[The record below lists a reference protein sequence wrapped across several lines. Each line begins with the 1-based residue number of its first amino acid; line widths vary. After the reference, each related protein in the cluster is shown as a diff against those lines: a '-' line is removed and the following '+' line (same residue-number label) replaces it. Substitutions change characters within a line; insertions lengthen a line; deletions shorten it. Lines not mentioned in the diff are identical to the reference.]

1 MKKLGRVQRGVEMAD
16 SDNDDFLTA
25 QMYSMRED
33 ISEAIEDIG
42 EEVHEQLHLLKE
54 EADEFAAPKQHLAY
68 LCGGTAL
75 ICHLIV
81 VYGYSDLLLLI
92 LLHIILALACGWS
105 SFFRYHPRGLYLFP
119 GVVLGFYWLFDFMKP
134 WTVLLLMQLSVVAF
148 LLKHRTFF
156 PVDLPA
162 KRITTRKLQGVGSKI
177 IQASEQSTSL
187 PSGHAAN
194 EIILICARWFI
205 TLFLIG
211 YIIRWGLTLKIYA
224 QVVIAVGVFVF
235 MWRAMGLTEI
245 VFTGMTKP

>member
-1 MKKLGRVQRGVEMAD
+1 MAD
-16 SDNDDFLTA
+16 SEDDDFFTA
-25 QMYSMRED
+25 QMCNMRED
-33 ISEAIEDIG
+33 LSEAIEDIG
-42 EEVHEQLHLLKE
+42 DEVHEQLHQLKE
-54 EADEFAAPKQHLAY
+54 EVDEFEAPKQHLAY

-81 VYGYSDLLLLI
+81 VYGYSNLLLLI

-156 PVDLPA
+156 PIPPTA
-162 KRITTRKLQGVGSKI
+162 KRISSSPTRGAARHIAQMPGQTI
-177 IQASEQSTSL
+177 TP

-211 YIIRWGLTLKIYA
+211 YIVRWGLTLKIYA
-224 QVVIAVGVFVF
+224 QVAIAIGLFVF
-235 MWRAMGLTEI
+235 MWRSMNLTAM
-245 VFTGMTKP
+245 VVTGKQKSIHLQSS